1 MMEWIYYLDFVD
13 QDEYIDTRNSY
24 DGKSLA
30 STNISMIESNGG
42 GQTPREQLGISM
54 SSMGGESLQE
64 IWKLLEDRPTP
75 TPRSPLRKG
84 NSSIHFCAIFSKQV

>member
-1 MMEWIYYLDFVD
+1 
-13 QDEYIDTRNSY
+13 
-24 DGKSLA
+24 
-30 STNISMIESNGG
+30 
-42 GQTPREQLGISM
+42 M

-84 NSSIHFCAIFSKQV
+84 KSSVDFCAIFSKQVKEKQVN